1 MKMAAYFLKLIFLA
15 ISNDCGRR
23 ICLKGDRSLVNHFKF
38 CCAQLNTQ
46 QLSVFGSVHRKHQN
60 CNNVE
65 RDAKHGAGKPLSNDY
80 IF

>member
-1 MKMAAYFLKLIFLA
+1 MRMAAYFLKLKLLA
-15 ISNDCGRR
+15 NCNVCGF
-23 ICLKGDRSLVNHFKF
+23 ICKILNCSLVNHFKF
-38 CCAQLNTQ
+38 CCAQSNTQ

-60 CNNVE
+60 YDNDG